1 MKKSPSTAIVPV
13 RPSRPA
19 KTEPVE
25 ESTALTVAIRLP
37 KIKGKTPGAR
47 INFLHKLSVASGKVS
62 IAAGIL
68 AGWELSRARAACDHG
83 QWIAWLKNNTEISDT
98 TARNYMEVYA
108 KTLGAARA
116 ALPRPVPAETPPSPK
131 EVEAASAN
139 VEAKSLSALYA
150 QLRLL
155 KRSDNHGGARE
166 GAGRKPKAA
175 PGGKE
180 DVASRL
186 DAAANNPE
194 LLWATAKSALDTL
207 VQLDADKDF
216 LHRLSDEHLA
226 AVVSCLEPLAE
237 KARKLFADRASW
249 KGVPGAADSD
259 LSAASIQ
266 L

>member
-1 MKKSPSTAIVPV
+1 MKKPSSTSLVPV
-13 RPSRPA
+13 PKNAKPKVVEPEIVEPS
-19 KTEPVE
+19 
-25 ESTALTVAIRLP
+25 ALTVSFRLP

-47 INFLHKLSVASGKVS
+47 INFLHRLSVASGKVS

-68 AGWELSRARAACDHG
+68 AGWELARARAACDHG
-83 QWIAWLKNNTEISDT
+83 QWLTWLENNTEIT
-98 TARNYMEVYA
+98 AQTARNYMEVYA

-116 ALPRPVPAETPPSPK
+116 ALPKPVPAETPPSAK
-131 EVEAASAN
+131 EVAAASAN

-194 LLWATAKSALDTL
+194 LLWATAKSALDAL

-237 KARKLFADRASW
+237 KARKLFADRAT
-249 KGVPGAADSD
+249 AA
-259 LSAASIQ
+259 AIQ
-266 L
+266 P